1 MNLTNCTF
9 RELKKH
15 ESKLVN
21 GYIQNGEKGFIPDEF
36 YKYDY
41 GEHVWQDMKT
51 KQLNAVKEQLR
62 TFDEKIPKPK
72 KPKRSNTKSSQ
83 FIPFPFQALDN
94 PIFQKKYLKSNK
106 LGTYMWL
113 ARSIVRGKMNNDYM
127 NIYENYYQK
136 GKLAV
141 CITTRGFKTLI
152 GTPKS
157 TANDHI
163 NQLAEDGIIKTITV
177 PKSECYDNQEHVIC
191 VLGIHKD
198 GREHWFIKN
207 AFEVSGD

>member
-1 MNLTNCTF
+1 MNLANCTPKM
-9 RELKKH
+9 LKDY
-15 ESKLVN
+15 ERKLMN
-21 GYIQNGEKGFIPDEF
+21 GYIQNGEKGFIPDDF
-36 YKYDY
+36 YKNDY
-41 GEHVWQDMKT
+41 GEHIWENMKT
-51 KQLNAVKEQLR
+51 QQLNAVKEQLK
-62 TFDEKIPKPK
+62 TFDEKIPETK
-72 KPKRSNTKSSQ
+72 KTKRSNAKSSQ

-94 PIFQKKYLKSNK
+94 PIFQKKYLRSNK

-113 ARSIVRGKMNNDYM
+113 ARNIIRGKMNNDYM

-163 NQLAEDGIIKTITV
+163 NQLAEDGIIKTIKV
-177 PKSECYDNQEHVIC
+177 PKSECYDNQERVIC
-191 VLGIHKD
+191 ILGIHKD
-198 GREHWFIKN
+198 GREHWFIN
-207 AFEVSGD
+207 DAFEVSDM

>member
-1 MNLTNCTF
+1 MNLANCTPKM
-9 RELKKH
+9 LKDY

-36 YKYDY
+36 YKNDY
-41 GEHVWQDMKT
+41 GEHVWHNMKT
-51 KQLNAVKEQLR
+51 RQLSMVREGLQNFEE
-62 TFDEKIPKPK
+62 TIPETK

-83 FIPFPFQALDN
+83 FFPFPFQALDN
-94 PIFQKKYLKSNK
+94 PIFQKKYLRSNK

-113 ARSIVRGKMNNDYM
+113 ARNIVRGKMNNDYM

-141 CITTRGFKTLI
+141 CITTRGFKTQM

-157 TANDHI
+157 TADDHI
-163 NQLAEDGIIKTITV
+163 KLLAADEIIKTVKV
-177 PKSECYDNQEHVIC
+177 PKSESYDNQQRVIC
-191 VLGIHKD
+191 ILGTHKD
-198 GREHWFIKN
+198 GKEHWFIN
-207 AFEVSGD
+207 DALEVSGD